1 MMHKL
6 YPPNAIGK
14 FMMMMMKAVVM
25 ERGLDSI
32 SRNFDYVQ
40 KLQIL
45 LGNAAKANKIP
56 KGTETV
62 QIRIENSC
70 VPFSLHIQMQSP
82 MFVECN

>member
-6 YPPNAIGK
+6 YSLPNAIGK
-14 FMMMMMKAVVM
+14 FMMMMMKAVAM

-56 KGTETV
+56 KGTE
-62 QIRIENSC
+62 NGS
-70 VPFSLHIQMQSP
+70 
-82 MFVECN
+82 NKN

>member
-1 MMHKL
+1 
-6 YPPNAIGK
+6 
-14 FMMMMMKAVVM
+14 MMMMMKAVVM

-56 KGTETV
+56 KGTE
-62 QIRIENSC
+62 NGS
-70 VPFSLHIQMQSP
+70 
-82 MFVECN
+82 NKN